1 MEIFTNFDLLSVGIT
16 VAGILVLG
24 FSVFFSDRKSVTN
37 RAFLFFSLVTVLW
50 STINYSYYQIRDP
63 YISFWLLRAVL
74 FVATWHALSFF
85 ILSYVFPNKSVIWP
99 KYLLPTL
106 FSTSLF
112 VSILTLTPL
121 VFSNILTV
129 SEIGRIVK
137 IQNGQGI
144 VVFGILISLFI
155 LGGLFNFI
163 RKTIKAR
170 GIERKQN
177 RLVLVGLIF
186 TFALIFTFNF
196 ILPAFFDRPGFIPLG
211 ALFVFPFV
219 AFVSYA
225 IIKHG
230 LLNIKVVTTEILTFI
245 LSVVTFVEVLFSDDL
260 AQIIFRSGVFV
271 LVLIFGIL
279 LIKSV
284 RREVEQREKIEI
296 LAEELTIANER
307 LKELDKQKTEFLS
320 IASHQLRAPLTAIKG
335 YSSLI
340 LEHSFGDIGEKVRG
354 AVDIIFQ
361 SSQKLVTVI
370 EDFLNI
376 TRIELGKMK
385 YEMGPTDMKAL
396 VETAVKELGPQI
408 EKRGLVLDVEIPA
421 GLSFVVT
428 ADSGKIAQVI
438 GNLIDNATKYTKEG
452 SITIALSRPIGI
464 GKVRLAI
471 TDTGVGLTPGAHAKL
486 FEKFIRATDA
496 GKINIIGTGLGLYVA
511 KQIVEAHNGKIW
523 AESPGPG
530 KGSTFYVEL

>member
-24 FSVFFSDRKSVTN
+24 FSVFFSDRRSVTN

-50 STINYSYYQIRDP
+50 STINYSYYQISDQ
-63 YISFWLLRAVL
+63 YVSFWFLRSVL
-74 FVATWHALSFF
+74 FVATWHAFSFF
-85 ILSYVFPNKSVIWP
+85 ILSYVFPDRSVVWP
-99 KYLLPTL
+99 KYLLPV
-106 FSTSLF
+106 FSLLSIL
-112 VSILTLTPL
+112 VSISTLTPL
-121 VFSNILTV
+121 VFSNVLVV
-129 SEIGRIVK
+129 SEIGRITK
-137 IQNGQGI
+137 IQNGPGI
-144 VVFGILISLFI
+144 VVFGILISVFI
-155 LGGLFNFI
+155 LGGIFNFI
-163 RKTIKAR
+163 RKTIRAK

-177 RLVLVGLIF
+177 RFVLTGLVS

-196 ILPAFFDRPGFIPLG
+196 VLPAFFDKPEFIPLG
-211 ALFVFPFV
+211 ALFIFPFI
-219 AFVSYA
+219 AFTSYT

-245 LSVVTFVEVLFSDDL
+245 LSVVTFIEIIFSDDL
-260 AQIIFRSGVFV
+260 AQIIFRSSVFA

-296 LAEELTIANER
+296 LAKELTTVNER

-340 LEHSFGDIGEKVRG
+340 LEHSFGDISEKVRG
-354 AVDIIFQ
+354 AVDVIFQ

-385 YEMGPTDMKAL
+385 YEMGPTDLKML

-408 EKRGLVLDVEIPA
+408 EKRGLGIHLEIPV

-452 SITIALSRPIGI
+452 SITITLSRPIGL
-464 GKVRLAI
+464 GKVRIAI

-496 GKINIIGTGLGLYVA
+496 GKVNIIGTGLGLYVA
-511 KQIVEAHNGKIW
+511 KQIVEAHKGKIW